1 MQRGCVRAKCRIEM
15 KIDRGGCED
24 VQSRALKRPKV
35 LSHVPLLAVQ
45 YSLAVALDNS
55 VRKYQQKKKKSGEN
69 IRRREKRGSEVEIRC
84 YRARIPVMLRLSCVV

>member
-1 MQRGCVRAKCRIEM
+1 MQRGCVSAKCRIEM

-24 VQSRALKRPKV
+24 VQSRALKRPKA

-45 YSLAVALDNS
+45 NSLAVALDNY
-55 VRKYQQKKKKSGEN
+55 VQKYQQKKKKV
-69 IRRREKRGSEVEIRC
+69 RRKYMKERSEVEIRR